1 MPTIP
6 RRPAAQRERE
16 RLQARR
22 LRAAELFAVGVR
34 QAEIARQLG
43 APRQAVGLWHA
54 AWQTGGTHALYS
66 RGPTGPRPGFPT
78 SSSPRLSRRC

>member
-22 LRAAELFAVGVR
+22 LRASELFAVGVR

-43 APRQAVGLWHA
+43 VSRQAVGLWHA
-54 AWQTGGTHALYS
+54 AWQTGGMQAAQPRTDRAL
-66 RGPTGPRPGFPT
+66 GQA
-78 SSSPRLSRRC
+78 L